1 MLLNYIAAA
10 GIISVWYVDIV
21 GFGQDKH
28 NGRNRL
34 AIPVCTFPF
43 KAPAT
48 LTVPEPALQTVY
60 W

>member
-1 MLLNYIAAA
+1 MLLNSIAAA
-10 GIISVWYVDIV
+10 GIISVWYLIV

-28 NGRNRL
+28 NERCRL
-34 AIPVCTFPF
+34 AIPVYTFPF